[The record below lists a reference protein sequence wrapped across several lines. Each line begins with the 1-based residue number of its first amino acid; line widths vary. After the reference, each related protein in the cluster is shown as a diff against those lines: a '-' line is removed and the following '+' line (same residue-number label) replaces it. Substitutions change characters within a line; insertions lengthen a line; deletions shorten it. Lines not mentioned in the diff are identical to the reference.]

1 MQSIEFLK
9 KKFSEK
15 FPLSE
20 GGHSQLTTA
29 LGKIDLNYLIN
40 NENFITASETKE
52 NFDSRKTKIKDE
64 NYKTLYDQLVSE
76 WYEAE
81 ALEKYDDAILITPR
95 AAKRKHRDTRIKQ
108 IDEPENLMD
117 EENEELIG
125 IDVMES
131 IDDVHPIH
139 SFAKIHPQT
148 YKFIDLKDLII
159 NKSSSDI
166 SFTDYDDELDDSMS
180 YEGSIQSSSIN

>member
-1 MQSIEFLK
+1 
-9 KKFSEK
+9 
-15 FPLSE
+15 
-20 GGHSQLTTA
+20 
-29 LGKIDLNYLIN
+29 
-40 NENFITASETKE
+40 
-52 NFDSRKTKIKDE
+52 
-64 NYKTLYDQLVSE
+64 
-76 WYEAE
+76 
-81 ALEKYDDAILITPR
+81 
-95 AAKRKHRDTRIKQ
+95 
-108 IDEPENLMD
+108 MD
-117 EENEELIG
+117 EDNEELIG
-125 IDVMES
+125 IDVLDS